1 MGSSVRILSIC
12 TLWSCGAMALE
23 VGDPL
28 IVIADRGGVEVSTYF
43 QSQKKENA
51 NKRTAAAKT
60 NRQSFMSGVFP
71 IRTTAMSVGPVGPD
85 EGKKIP
91 PAYLLTTPM
100 FIVGDDPV
108 SLRWLADNH
117 SFLMEK
123 SAVGLIVNIETP
135 ARMVQIQNTVG
146 KGLKLSV
153 APGDDIAESLGIKHY
168 PFYVDAQGVMR

>member
-28 IVIADRGGVEVSTYF
+28 TVIADRGGVEVSTYF

-85 EGKKIP
+85 EGKDTASI
-91 PAYLLTTPM
+91 LT
-100 FIVGDDPV
+100 DY
-108 SLRWLADNH
+108 AD
-117 SFLMEK
+117 
-123 SAVGLIVNIETP
+123 VYC
-135 ARMVQIQNTVG
+135 R
-146 KGLKLSV
+146 
-153 APGDDIAESLGIKHY
+153 
-168 PFYVDAQGVMR
+168 R